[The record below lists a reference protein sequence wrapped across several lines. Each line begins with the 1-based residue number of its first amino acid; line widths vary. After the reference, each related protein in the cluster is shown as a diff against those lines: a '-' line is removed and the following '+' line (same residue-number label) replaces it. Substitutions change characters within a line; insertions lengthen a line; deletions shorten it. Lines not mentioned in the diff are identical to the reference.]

1 MIIRQFKIYK
11 NHGYDI
17 VDGIKWEGWNISD
30 LKQFLGDCLLD
41 NPDNQTYFNFISDND
56 KLDIYL
62 KNENEPREKIC
73 LDDVII
79 RDRIDTRHFKIIKE
93 YETMEY

>member
-1 MIIRQFKIYK
+1 MILRQFKIYK
-11 NHGYDI
+11 KHGYDI
-17 VDGIKWEGWNISD
+17 EWGIKWEGWNINY
-30 LKQFLGDCLLD
+30 LKEFLDDCLLD
-41 NPDNQTYFNFISDND
+41 NPDKQTYFDFVSEND

-62 KNENEPREKIC
+62 KNENEPRQKIC
-73 LDDVII
+73 IGDVII